1 MKFNSTFCF
10 PRARLAANKFAMWYL
25 DQYGTDPPVSLV
37 VRAVKQVR
45 TRVRTYVRYVRTTNV
60 GKHYNTYYAP
70 PYLARHR
77 VVVQ

>member
-1 MKFNSTFCF
+1 
-10 PRARLAANKFAMWYL
+10 MWYL

-60 GKHYNTYYAP
+60 GKQLRTDKQFDLLSSMTVGMNQP
-70 PYLARHR
+70 RPS
-77 VVVQ
+77 